1 VRTNKALARIVMVL
15 GAALL
20 ALGTA
25 ITAFTSTAS
34 AQTHAHSAAVRY
46 AAPAT
51 DGGCATDYLH
61 AVQLCFHFYGG
72 RTSNE
77 AIGSIENLT
86 TGTATNVHIEI
97 TGPKGSFNSP
107 TWNIG
112 AHQSRTYSV
121 CPSECYWNPGTYEA
135 ILWQYY
141 GNWSWPYYSYHKIAH
156 YSATVS

>member
-34 AQTHAHSAAVRY
+34 AQTHVHSAAVRS

-51 DGGCATDYLH
+51 DGGCAMDYLH
-61 AVQLCFHFYGG
+61 AVQLCFHLYGEG
-72 RTSNE
+72 TSNE
-77 AIGSIENLT
+77 AAGSVENLT
-86 TGTATNVHIEI
+86 TGTAANVHIEI

-107 TWNIG
+107 TWSIG
-112 AHQSRTYSV
+112 AHQSRTYSI
-121 CPSECYWNPGTYEA
+121 CQSKCYWNPGTYEA

-141 GNWSWPYYSYHKIAH
+141 GSRNWPYSYHNIAH
-156 YSATVS
+156 YYASVS